1 VLGECLRR
9 EGRRG
14 EERGGT
20 WKVYFHLILFGYFLV
35 GRGVCGCEIIEMVC
49 VICDWVSESES
60 ESESESRSKWQS
72 ESQSKRQ
79 SERDGYLHLKY
90 YHYNYPY

>member
-60 ESESESRSKWQS
+60 ESESRSKWQS